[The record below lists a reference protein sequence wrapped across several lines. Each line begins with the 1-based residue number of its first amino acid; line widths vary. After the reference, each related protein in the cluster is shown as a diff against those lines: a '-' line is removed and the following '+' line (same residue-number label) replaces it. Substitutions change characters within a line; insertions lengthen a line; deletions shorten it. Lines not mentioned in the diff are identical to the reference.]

1 VVVVKNPVT
10 NHHHVQDQDLK
21 IKLMLVVVLPIN
33 HQNVN
38 PDHQVKI
45 NLLVEHLINDH
56 DQVVNKMVEKITNHQ
71 KVNHVHQAKINL
83 VVVEKLNHQA
93 KINLVDQHLVH
104 QVNHKI
110 TKKINNKKILK
121 QKVNNNQNLHQ
132 QKKLESLVVV
142 IAKRQVNDRE
152 ESNLSHYILFC
163 LYIRIR

>member
-21 IKLMLVVVLPIN
+21 IQLMLVVVLPIN

-121 QKVNNNQNLHQ
+121 QKVNNNQNLQKRNQ
-132 QKKLESLVVV
+132 QEIVRKYL
-142 IAKRQVNDRE
+142 IKRK
-152 ESNLSHYILFC
+152 S
-163 LYIRIR
+163 